1 MRMISILALAAGFA
15 ASNAYA
21 QLVTLPVRLDPSVT
35 GAQSGRILVFAHK
48 VQSDEKPSDSVDVD
62 IFRLNEIAVAA
73 RDVAGL
79 QPGGVATIDGET
91 DSFPFAFSALPPGNY
106 RFQAVLDVNH
116 DYTYTGR
123 GGGDIVSPVVE
134 AALPGAVPVLTLKDV
149 LPELTSDSIA
159 STFPPELAANYQA
172 AQASVRQIDFISPVL
187 SAFWGRPIHIRGQV
201 ALPPGY
207 KDGGPKFPVAYSTS
221 GYGGNLL
228 WTQFSATHMV
238 QLMGS
243 GKAPPMIWVYLDQ
256 SSPTGT
262 HEFADSVNNG
272 PWGQALTTE
281 LIPWIDHNYATDGVP
296 SSRFLTGH
304 SSGGWASLWLQVR
317 YPKMFGGSWPTSPDP
332 SDFHD
337 FFNADLYAA
346 DANTYRDAEGNA
358 YSMLR
363 AAGKIAATFEQ
374 LAKMEAV
381 LGPYGGQDASFEW
394 VFSPKGP
401 DGRPVPMFDRTTGKV
416 NSDVVHYWHDHYDI
430 TNIVARDWKMLKPN
444 LDRKI
449 HLYVGADD
457 SFYLDGPAHRLEA
470 AFLHLGAHEDF
481 TFVPD
486 KTHFDLMAGGGD
498 PDALLKTI
506 AWAMYAKARPEAVQP
521 PRPQP

>member
-1 MRMISILALAAGFA
+1 MRIISILTLVAAMGASHA
-15 ASNAYA
+15 AA
-21 QLVTLPVRLDPSVT
+21 QSVTLPVRLDPSVT
-35 GAQSGRILVFAHK
+35 GAQSGRILIFAHRI
-48 VQSDEKPSDSVDVD
+48 QPDEKPSDSVDVD
-62 IFRLNEIAVAA
+62 IFRLNEAAVAA

-79 QPGGVATIDGET
+79 QPGAVATIDGET
-91 DSFPFAFSALPPGNY
+91 DTFLSAFSALPPGNY

-149 LPELTSDSIA
+149 LPEQTADSIA
-159 STFPPELAANYQA
+159 STFPPALAAKYHA
-172 AQASVRQIDFISPVL
+172 AQASVRQIDFVSPAL

-207 KDGGPKFPVAYSTS
+207 KGGGPKFPVAYSTS
-221 GYGGNLL
+221 GYGGTLL

-238 QLMGS
+238 QMMAS
-243 GKAPPMIWVYLDQ
+243 GEAPPMIWVYLDQ

-272 PWGQALTTE
+272 PWGQALITE
-281 LIPWIDHNYATDGVP
+281 LIPWIDRNYATDGVP

-304 SSGGWASLWLQVR
+304 SSGGWATLWLQVR

-337 FFNADLYAA
+337 FFNADLYAP
-346 DANTYRDAEGNA
+346 DANAYRDANGNA
-358 YSMLR
+358 YPMLR
-363 AAGKIAATFEQ
+363 DHGKVVAAFEQ
-374 LAKMEAV
+374 LAKMETV

-394 VFSPKGP
+394 VFSPRGP

-416 NSDVVHYWHDHYDI
+416 NPDVVAYWHDHYDI
-430 TNIVARDWKMLKPN
+430 ANIVARDWKRLKPD
-444 LDRKI
+444 LDGKI

-457 SFYLDGPAHRLEA
+457 SFYLDGPAHRLQA
-470 AFLHLGAHEDF
+470 TFLRLGAHEDF
-481 TFVPD
+481 TFVPG
-486 KTHFDLMAGGGD
+486 KTHFDLMAAGND
-498 PDALLKTI
+498 PDGLLKTI
-506 AWAMYAKARPEAVQP
+506 AWAMYAKARPGAAQAIR
-521 PRPQP
+521 PRP